1 MYFSFLMAP
10 SPAPAAADTKETGEG
25 KVKAIVNTAADSA
38 GMWGAGPSKY
48 N

>member
-10 SPAPAAADTKETGEG
+10 APAPAATDTKETGEG

>member
-10 SPAPAAADTKETGEG
+10 SLAPAAADTKETGEG

-38 GMWGAGPSKY
+38 GMWGARLSKY